1 MEGELTL
8 KSLIR
13 ASGKTQAQVAA
24 EIGTDPTYISQMANG
39 KVNWVNSAYFPA
51 LVGVLGLNFT
61 QVRSLRPDAI
71 TDIAAAAAKAGIAT
85 HTQPP
90 SNETPTH
97 KPTPELAEMLERYAV
112 IDEELREPAWKR
124 YLASIPVGQASARD
138 WYELFL
144 KLKSMGLNPPE
155 IC

>member
-8 KSLIR
+8 KSLIK

-90 SNETPTH
+90 NNE

-112 IDEELREPAWKR
+112 IDDELSNPEWRR
-124 YLASIPVGQASARD
+124 FLASLPVTAQNTAKD
-138 WYELFL
+138 WYALFVQL
-144 KLKSMGLNPPE
+144 KEMGLNPE
-155 IC
+155 KAC